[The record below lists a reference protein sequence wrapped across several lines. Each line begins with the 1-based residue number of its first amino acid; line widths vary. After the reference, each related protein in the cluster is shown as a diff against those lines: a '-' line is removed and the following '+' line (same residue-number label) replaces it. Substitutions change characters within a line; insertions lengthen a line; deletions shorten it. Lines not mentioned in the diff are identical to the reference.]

1 MSIIISSSSIIVI
14 IFRRFRLVSPRSY
27 IVTLIPTLTKFH
39 KRVNKQINR
48 LLGILT
54 LTSCTIIFV
63 SGKYFWIVP
72 CISIMYI
79 LGDFMMLHRRFFHR
93 QQLYMLT
100 PRPYGFSKKK
110 IFRNKRKPCFSTFYI
125 IISYIFPFSRF
136 HWNSSDCS
144 EYIKSFS

>member
-1 MSIIISSSSIIVI
+1 MSIIISSSSSIVI

-39 KRVNKQINR
+39 KQVNKQINR

-100 PRPYGFSKKK
+100 PRPYGFSKK
-110 IFRNKRKPCFSTFYI
+110 NFS
-125 IISYIFPFSRF
+125 
-136 HWNSSDCS
+136 
-144 EYIKSFS
+144 EIKGSPAFLLFI